1 MAEVRRSTSYRISET
16 GQAILF
22 DGAQQGSSRRSRR
35 TADEQNLEYTVLN
48 YLSDGQPA
56 RSGTLRHA
64 TGATAELLT
73 SMLRKKWLLRE
84 TEAAPRDARRMLRY
98 AVLVADARPPKLNDN
113 QLAILAELAGAGG
126 ELPVPALRRLD
137 LPATTLQT
145 LVKRGLV
152 TIEERPAAFHLA
164 RAVPHIQH
172 VLNHAQQAALAADR
186 GRARW

>member
-1 MAEVRRSTSYRISET
+1 MPSCSTAPSKVHPAAR
-16 GQAILF
+16 A
-22 DGAQQGSSRRSRR
+22 A
-35 TADEQNLEYTVLN
+35 APDEQDIEYTVLD

-56 RSGTLRHA
+56 KSATLRHA

-73 SMLRKKWLLRE
+73 NMLRKKWLLRE
-84 TEAAPRDARRMLRY
+84 TEAAPRDARRLVRY

-126 ELPVPALRRLD
+126 SLPVPVLRRLG

-152 TIEERPAAFHLA
+152 TIEERPAAFHLSAAATTGSA
-164 RAVPHIQH
+164 RAQPRPASRAGAYRG
-172 VLNHAQQAALAADR
+172 HARSARASALACCTA
-186 GRARW
+186 